1 MYERL
6 VRIESKLS
14 KLLLHSGL
22 DENGFPRE
30 KKPLLNS
37 VKGNIQ

>member
-14 KLLLHSGL
+14 KLLLHVGL
-22 DENGFPRE
+22 DENGFPRKE
-30 KKPLLNS
+30 SPQLTLMKG
-37 VKGNIQ
+37 VK